1 MSGAVPPVTVSLRKP
16 GRGASPLRVL
26 MLHGLASGGNVW
38 DRYLALS
45 QDQPYEMWTAELPW
59 RAEQAR
65 GWTERSPAHWV
76 ERAMAQVPDGPDV
89 VVAHSFGSCALLAAL
104 DGQGS
109 DPDRPDDE
117 GPDAFARHRLRGVV
131 LVSPFYRATPEEFTW
146 ESISYYLNG
155 FDRILAEGLRV
166 QSGGRVTGELRQD
179 MALKVRERVGPYG
192 WTAFFDTY
200 LRTPYLRTERLR
212 GPCLVIGGEADFSS
226 FPSDSEALGAALPD
240 ATVKIL
246 GDCGHLAMIEQAAGF
261 AELTNDFLESAA
273 SRPRPARQAKPISP
287 RGSGTDD

>member
-1 MSGAVPPVTVSLRKP
+1 MSASDLPVTVSLRRP

-26 MLHGLASGGNVW
+26 LLHGLASGGNVW
-38 DRYLALS
+38 DSYLALS
-45 QDQPYEMWTAELPW
+45 RDQPHELWTAELPW
-59 RAEQAR
+59 RAEQVP
-65 GWTERSPAHWV
+65 GWTGHSPAHWV
-76 ERAMAQVPDGPDV
+76 AQAMAQVPGGPDV
-89 VVAHSFGSCALLAAL
+89 VVAHSFGSCALLAML
-104 DGQGS
+104 DGQGLA
-109 DPDRPDDE
+109 PDVRDE
-117 GPDAFARHRLRGVV
+117 DGTDAFTRHRLRGVV
-131 LVSPFYRATPEEFTW
+131 LVSPFYRAAPEEFTW
-146 ESISYYLNG
+146 ESVSYYLNG

-200 LRTPYLRTERLR
+200 LRTPYLRTERFL

-226 FPSDSEALGAALPD
+226 FPSDSEALGAALPE

-246 GDCGHLAMIEQAAGF
+246 GDCGHLAMIEQAAEF

-273 SRPRPARQAKPISP
+273 SRPRPAPGRHPISP